1 MKKLLAALSCAIILA
16 TTASAD
22 FGRIE
27 MGAGMWNQTPSGALS
42 YSETADFGIL
52 GSTSGTGTYTSD
64 EKEKSNGYVWML
76 IKHPIPIIPNIRL
89 EYAGMENSGV
99 VSGSFA
105 DFNASGT
112 TGSVS
117 ITQYDI
123 IPYYN
128 LLDNTAWTTLDVG
141 LDLKVMETNY
151 VADGVTDNVT
161 GVTYNY
167 SDTVAVVIP
176 LLYARVRVEI
186 PMTDIGIEVDGKYI
200 SYNDNTIYDARAKI
214 DYTLDFIPVI
224 QPGLEIG
231 YRVQKFDTISED
243 KKTEFKMD
251 FAGIY
256 AGLMLRF

>member
-1 MKKLLAALSCAIILA
+1 MKKLLLALSCALA
-16 TTASAD
+16 FATVSSAD
-22 FGRIE
+22 FGRVE
-27 MGAGMWNQTPSGALS
+27 MGAGMWNQTPSGKLS
-42 YSETADFGIL
+42 YSETANFGIL
-52 GSTSGTGTYTSD
+52 GTASGTGTYTSE
-64 EKEKSNGYVWML
+64 EKMKSQGYIWML
-76 IKHPIPIIPNIRL
+76 IKHPIPVVPNIRL
-89 EYAGMENSGV
+89 EYTGIEDSGV

-105 DFNASGT
+105 DFNTSGT

-128 LLDNTAWTTLDVG
+128 LLDNTAWTTIDIG
-141 LDLKVMETNY
+141 LDFKIMETTY
-151 VADGVTDNVT
+151 VADAVTDNVT
-161 GVTYNY
+161 GLTYNY

-176 LLYARVRVEI
+176 LVYARARVEI
-186 PMTDIGIEVDGKYI
+186 PMTDIGLEVDAKYI
-200 SYNDNTIYDARAKI
+200 TYNDSTIYDVRAKI

-231 YRVQKFDTISED
+231 YRAQKFDTVSDD

-251 FAGIY
+251 FVGLY

>member
-1 MKKLLAALSCAIILA
+1 MKKLLAALSCALILA

-22 FGRIE
+22 FGRVE
-27 MGAGMWNQTPSGALS
+27 MGAGMWNQTPSGKLS
-42 YSETADFGIL
+42 YSETANFGIL
-52 GSTSGTGTYTSD
+52 GTTSGTGTYTSE
-64 EKEKSNGYVWML
+64 EKMKSQGYIWML
-76 IKHPIPIIPNIRL
+76 IKHPIPILPNIRL
-89 EYAGMENSGV
+89 EYTGIEDTGI
-99 VSGSFA
+99 VSGQFA

-128 LLDNTAWTTLDVG
+128 LLDNTAWTTLDLG
-141 LDLKVMETNY
+141 LDFKVMETTY
-151 VADGVTDNVT
+151 VADGVTDKIT
-161 GVTYNY
+161 GLTYNY
-167 SDTVAVVIP
+167 SDTVSVVIP

-186 PMTDIGIEVDGKYI
+186 PMTNIGLEVDGKYI
-200 SYNDNTIYDARAKI
+200 SYGDNTVYDARAKI

-231 YRVQKFDTISED
+231 YRAQKFDTVSDD

-251 FAGIY
+251 FVGVY